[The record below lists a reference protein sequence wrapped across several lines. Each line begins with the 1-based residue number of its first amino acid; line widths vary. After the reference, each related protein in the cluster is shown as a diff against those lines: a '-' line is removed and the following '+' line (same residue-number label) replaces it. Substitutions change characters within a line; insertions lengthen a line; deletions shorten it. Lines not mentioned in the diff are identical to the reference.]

1 MKRAKMTKRSHHG
14 DRRLTQTETL
24 EKQENKDSGK
34 NHCNDDGEVPGY
46 QLDQDL
52 KEISGEGYC
61 DNVRFLD
68 PGDRALETFC
78 KAAAPGKG
86 LRA

>member
-1 MKRAKMTKRSHHG
+1 MIKRSHHG
-14 DRRLTQTETL
+14 DKRLTQTEARG
-24 EKQENKDSGK
+24 KQEDKDIGK
-34 NHCNDDGEVPGY
+34 NHCDDNGEVPGY

-52 KEISGEGYC
+52 KEISGEGYR
-61 DNVRFLD
+61 DNERFLD

-78 KAAAPGKG
+78 NVVAAGEG

>member
-1 MKRAKMTKRSHHG
+1 MIKRSHHG
-14 DRRLTQTETL
+14 DKRLTQTEAP
-24 EKQENKDSGK
+24 EKQEDKDSGK
-34 NHCNDDGEVPGY
+34 NHRDDKGEVPGD

-52 KEISGEGYC
+52 KEISGEGYR
-61 DNVRFLD
+61 DSARFLD

-78 KAAAPGKG
+78 KVVAPGKG